1 MSQESS
7 LSLELEGTTKDAP
20 EKGVQVPN
28 PVHDI
33 LVG

>member
-20 EKGVQVPN
+20 EKGVRIPN

>member
-1 MSQESS
+1 MSHENS
-7 LSLELEGTTKDAP
+7 LSLELEGTTKDAQD
-20 EKGVQVPN
+20 KGVQVPN